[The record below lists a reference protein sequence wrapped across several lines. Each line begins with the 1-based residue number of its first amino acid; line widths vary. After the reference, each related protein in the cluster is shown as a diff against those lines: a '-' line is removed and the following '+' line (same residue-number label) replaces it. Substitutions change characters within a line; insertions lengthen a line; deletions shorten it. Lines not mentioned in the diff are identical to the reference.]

1 MASEKERMKKY
12 CKSIDILDI
21 RFLDLCAADCL
32 RKKWK
37 RRDVEEYFAEMLHA
51 SRKAIRQKIQNGN
64 KPELA
69 HAAALRMQRE
79 LKAKKLRLAPI
90 WYKDKVDS
98 SNNKTRRIGIQHISQ
113 QLYDYVAVYAM
124 SDLMR
129 RIGEHQYASIPG
141 RGPQKGML
149 KVRKWLKEKDV
160 KYIAQLDVKKCFP
173 SIPIPRVL
181 AMVDKYVAN
190 ADARWLVHE
199 LLSTFDGGL
208 SIGSYLSQYL
218 CNLYMSQLYHE
229 IKERMYYERRGKRI
243 PLSKH
248 ALFYMD
254 DILLL
259 GTSSKGMHKAVKL
272 ICKYAED
279 KMGLVIKAS
288 WTVRRVDDGQF
299 VDTMGFRVYG
309 DHTTIRRRVFLRV
322 RRAYRA
328 PLKSGKITQKMARK
342 CVSYYGHIKNTNS
355 VKLARKYKIHRT
367 FRKSKGVIACDSVLR
382 RRAAQCPYRRTG

>member
-1 MASEKERMKKY
+1 MKRY
-12 CKSIDILDI
+12 CKNIDILDI
-21 RFLDLCAADCL
+21 RFLDMCAADCL

-37 RRDVEEYFAEMLHA
+37 RRDVEEFFAALLRT
-51 SRKAIRQKIQNGN
+51 SRKNVRWKIRNGGR
-64 KPELA
+64 PELA
-69 HAAALRMQRE
+69 HAAALNMQRE
-79 LKAKKLRLAPI
+79 LRAHDLHLVPI
-90 WYKDKVDS
+90 WYKEKVDS
-98 SNNKTRRIGIQHISQ
+98 SNHKIRRIGIQHISQ
-113 QLYDYVAVYAM
+113 QLYDYVAVYGM
-124 SDLMR
+124 QDLLR

-149 KVRKWLKEKDV
+149 KIRKWLKEKDV

-190 ADARWLVHE
+190 ADVRWLVHE

-229 IKERMYYERRGKRI
+229 IKERMYYERRGRRI
-243 PLSKH
+243 QLSKH

-259 GTSSKGMHKAVKL
+259 GTSAKGLHKAVKL

-279 KMGLVIKAS
+279 KMGLAIKAG

-367 FRKSKGVIACDSVLR
+367 FRKSKGVIARDSVLR

>member
-1 MASEKERMKKY
+1 MRCGLPA
-12 CKSIDILDI
+12 
-21 RFLDLCAADCL
+21 
-32 RKKWK
+32 KKWK

-51 SRKAIRQKIQNGN
+51 SRKEIRQKIQNGN

-259 GTSSKGMHKAVKL
+259 GTSSKGLHKAVKL

-279 KMGLVIKAS
+279 KMGLAIKAS

-309 DHTTIRRRVFLRV
+309 DHTTIRRRVFLRG
-322 RRAYRA
+322 RRAYLA
-328 PLKSGKITQKMARK
+328 P
-342 CVSYYGHIKNTNS
+342 
-355 VKLARKYKIHRT
+355 
-367 FRKSKGVIACDSVLR
+367 
-382 RRAAQCPYRRTG
+382 